1 MKVAIVH
8 DWLPFM
14 GGAENVIINMH
25 EVFPEAPIYTTM
37 CNRMNM
43 RGALCDADIRT
54 THLQK
59 TNKKMLNHRRLFPY
73 MPTAMESINL
83 NGYDVV
89 ISSSTSVGKSVITG
103 PDTLHICYC
112 NTPMRYAWE
121 QRHNY
126 IGSLIGKG
134 AMKNRMISYFMT
146 FMRVW
151 DYAAAAR
158 VDVFVGNSVNVARRI
173 RKHYR
178 RDAYVIHCPVRAG
191 MFHISENDGEFYLC
205 VSRLQE
211 YKGIELA
218 VKACTKENLP
228 LYVIGTGPMKEKLE
242 AMAGP
247 TVTFLGFVKDEDLS
261 DYYARCKALIF
272 PGVEDFGITPLEA
285 QASGRPVIALGKGG
299 ILETVVENETGVF
312 FNEPTPESLTEAI
325 HKFEKMTF
333 DKEKIRA
340 HAMEF
345 DESVFKDRLKR
356 FVEEQYAAFK
366 EKQLEGI
373 TIYK

>member
-1 MKVAIVH
+1 MRVAIVH

-25 EVFPEAPIYTTM
+25 EVFPEAPIYTSM

-43 RGALCDADIRT
+43 RGALRDADIRT
-54 THLQK
+54 TFLQK
-59 TNKKMLNHRRLFPY
+59 TDKKMLNHRRLFPY
-73 MPTAMESINL
+73 MPTAMESIDL
-83 NGYDVV
+83 RGYDVV

-126 IGSLIGKG
+126 IGPLVGKG
-134 AMKNRMISYFMT
+134 GFKNRMISYFMT

-151 DYAAAAR
+151 DYATSAR
-158 VDVFVGNSVNVARRI
+158 VDVFVGNSVNVAKRI
-173 RKHYR
+173 RKYYR
-178 RDAYVIHCPVRAG
+178 RDAYVIHCPVRTA
-191 MFHISENDGEFYLC
+191 MFHTTKEDGGFFLC

-218 VKACTKENLP
+218 VKVCSDNNLP

-247 TVTFLGFVKDEDLS
+247 TVKFLGFVDDDELK

-299 ILETVVENETGVF
+299 ILETVIENETGVF
-312 FNEPTPESLTEAI
+312 FDEPTPNSLLEAI
-325 HKFEKMTF
+325 RRFESMTF

-340 HAMEF
+340 HALEF

-356 FVEEQYAAFK
+356 FVEEQYRIFK
-366 EKQLEGI
+366 EKQMEGI
-373 TIYK
+373 TVYK